1 MRQGRHE
8 ALSNRIVDDVEN
20 DRDGV
25 GRPLSCGSNR
35 RAAADDEVR
44 CRTHQLCRVSLD
56 LTQISTRVSMLDLD
70 IAVLGPAER
79 LETLAK
85 CNDPSQHFGIVLGVW
100 MQECDAPHALA
111 LLRARRER
119 PRRCAAEQRDERA
132 PLHSITSSARASRVG
147 GTSRPIALAVCRL
160 MTNSNLVACTTGRS
174 AGFSPLRMRPA

>member
-44 CRTHQLCRVSLD
+44 CRTHQLCRISLD
-56 LTQISTRVSMLDLD
+56 LTQIPTRVSMLDSD

-100 MQECDAPHALA
+100 MQECDEPHALA
-111 LLRARRER
+111 LLRARRKR
-119 PRRCAAEQRDERA
+119 PRCRAAEQRNEPTPSYVKHGLLPGTRCASLPQAQHA
-132 PLHSITSSARASRVG
+132 PEAPPGPWVDLNCSESR
-147 GTSRPIALAVCRL
+147 RR
-160 MTNSNLVACTTGRS
+160 VAG
-174 AGFSPLRMRPA
+174 PPQ